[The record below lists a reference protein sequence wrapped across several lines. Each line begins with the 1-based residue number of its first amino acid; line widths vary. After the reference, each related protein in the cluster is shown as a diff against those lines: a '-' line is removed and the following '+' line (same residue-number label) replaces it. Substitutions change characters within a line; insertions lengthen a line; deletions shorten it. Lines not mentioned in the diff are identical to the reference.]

1 MQSVRALR
9 PAATQCARALTAS
22 RRSLALTTTHR
33 AASSLLP
40 LQPFLIERYAGWFDG
55 SDSLSSSEVEPLSL
69 NQLLLHA
76 DADGLRRYETLSLG
90 YPDPSEGSRYLR
102 DAIAGQ
108 YATVS
113 ADQVNVCAPQEGIL
127 LAMTAM
133 LQPGDAVIAT
143 VPCRTEGCR
152 SLRQLRRRVCLCAR
166 HLTGGAG
173 EAALT
178 LEYLDEAAGLAILVA
193 DEQGHVHRVIEGDGD
208 AAEGRLRARAAA
220 YPLGEAVGEEE
231 ARVEA
236 EEHLEGDQLVRSA
249 RAAPRVHDHRHRQ
262 RAAARL
268 ELQAVVGAQVD
279 GAVRHREVG
288 GGGGGRQHGGQARG
302 GGAQAHAALVVVEER
317 ERACAIDRHRG
328 GRV

>member
-1 MQSVRALR
+1 MGLQHGGAAHVLDVEHAVAVDVAVEGVAAYDA
-9 PAATQCARALTAS
+9 AATA
-22 RRSLALTTTHR
+22 
-33 AASSLLP
+33 P
-40 LQPFLIERYAGWFDG
+40 
-55 SDSLSSSEVEPLSL
+55 
-69 NQLLLHA
+69 LLLRELPPVRGGGKAARRRLLRQRLQGVGASPKLQATPSPCRGEHHVACAVSDRAQAELVLVVAAVAHGARDQA
-76 DADGLRRYETLSLG
+76 DEIARDT
-90 YPDPSEGSRYLR
+90 R
-102 DAIAGQ
+102 DA
-108 YATVS
+108 
-113 ADQVNVCAPQEGIL
+113 
-127 LAMTAM
+127 
-133 LQPGDAVIAT
+133 
-143 VPCRTEGCR
+143 
-152 SLRQLRRRVCLCAR
+152 
-166 HLTGGAG
+166 GGALLHCEG
-173 EAALT
+173 ESAELHAP
-178 LEYLDEAAGLAILVA
+178 ARRAGTILVA
-193 DEQGHVHRVIEGDGD
+193 DEQGHVHRVIEGHGD

-220 YPLGEAVGEEE
+220 YPLGEAVGEEQ

-236 EEHLEGDQLVRSA
+236 EEHLEGDQLVRGA